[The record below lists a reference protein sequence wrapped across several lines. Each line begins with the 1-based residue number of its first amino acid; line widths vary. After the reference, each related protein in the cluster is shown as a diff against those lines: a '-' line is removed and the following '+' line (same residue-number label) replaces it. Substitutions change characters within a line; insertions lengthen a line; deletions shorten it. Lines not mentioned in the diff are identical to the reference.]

1 MLMPARYVTQ
11 EEMAKE
17 IERVVRSLGPEV
29 VRVRYQVTP
38 DTLGDPAIYFRVV
51 LAPWAAKRETL
62 GEIGNKIRDTFFDEL
77 KPIENWGLY
86 PYFRFR
92 SSAEHSPE
100 PEWN

>member
-1 MLMPARYVTQ
+1 MPARSVTH
-11 EEMAKE
+11 EEIAKE
-17 IERVVRSLGPEV
+17 VAHTVQSLGPEV

-51 LAPWAAKRETL
+51 LADWAVDRETL
-62 GEIGNKIRDTFFDEL
+62 GEVTRKIRNVFFDQL